1 MVTSKRSRR
10 FMKAWTFRS
19 RSKVMANPIG
29 ATLIQ
34 RSNTVL
40 RRVPAWLLYILGA
53 GWAVWL
59 FWLAATGGLG
69 VEPIEALEHRY
80 GKLALQLIVI
90 GLAITPLRRWSG
102 LNLMPFRRAVGVT
115 AFFYGMGHLL
125 VWAVLD
131 VQTLSAIWADIVK
144 RPYVTIGM
152 AGFILLVPLA
162 ITSNDWAIRRLG
174 AQWWRWLH
182 KLVYPAAL
190 LGALHYIWL
199 SKGIQIAPLAYLGG
213 IALLLVLRIRHRRAR
228 LARR

>member
-1 MVTSKRSRR
+1 
-10 FMKAWTFRS
+10 MKAWTFRS

-115 AFFYGMGHLL
+115 AFFYVMAHLL

-152 AGFILLVPLA
+152 AGFVLLLPLA
-162 ITSNDWAIRRLG
+162 TTSNDLAVRQLG
-174 AQWWRWLH
+174 AARWRLIH
-182 KLVYPAAL
+182 KLAYPAAI

-199 SKGIQIAPLAYLGG
+199 SKGLQIEPLAYFLAIIGLLG
-213 IALLLVLRIRHRRAR
+213 LRIR
-228 LARR
+228 ARRPRVAPQ

>member
-1 MVTSKRSRR
+1 
-10 FMKAWTFRS
+10 MKAWTFRS

-115 AFFYGMGHLL
+115 AFFYVMAHLL

-152 AGFILLVPLA
+152 AGFVLLLPLA
-162 ITSNDWAIRRLG
+162 ITSNDLAVRQLG
-174 AQWWRWLH
+174 AARWRLIH
-182 KLVYPAAL
+182 KLAYPAAI

-199 SKGIQIAPLAYLGG
+199 SKGLQIEPLVYFLAIIGLLG
-213 IALLLVLRIRHRRAR
+213 LRIR
-228 LARR
+228 ARRPRVVSQ